1 MAYMRQVLVNKIRDE
16 ARRSRSEKQR
26 QPMPEGMLA
35 REPSPLEEAVGSDLL
50 QAYDRGLGELT
61 EAQREAVILRVEFGY
76 TYAEIA
82 EATEAASVDAARML
96 VVRGLERLTEAMHV
110 RP

>member
-1 MAYMRQVLVNKIRDE
+1 MAYMRQVLINKIRDE
-16 ARRSRSEKQR
+16 ARRSRPEKQR

-35 REPSPLEEAVGSDLL
+35 REPSPLEAAVGSELL

-61 EAQREAVILRVEFGY
+61 DAQREVVILRIEFGY

-110 RP
+110 KP